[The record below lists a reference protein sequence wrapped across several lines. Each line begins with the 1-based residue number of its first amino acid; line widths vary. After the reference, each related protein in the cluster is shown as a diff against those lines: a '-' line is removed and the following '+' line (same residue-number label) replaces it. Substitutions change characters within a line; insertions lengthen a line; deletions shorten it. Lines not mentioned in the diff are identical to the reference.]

1 MKKNGGKI
9 RIKDIAQLAGVS
21 EGTVDRVLHNRGE
34 VSEKSREAV
43 QKVLKEIDY
52 SPNLLARSLAL
63 KKQYKFICF
72 IPKHLSGDYWHSVDE
87 GFNLATQEF
96 RNFNV
101 EIIKKYFDQFDINSF
116 VHVSKE
122 ILAETPDAV
131 FIAPIFREETIKLT
145 DELKNRRIHFSFID
159 SMIEEADFI
168 TYYGQHSF
176 QSGYIAAKLI
186 LNSLPDEHAA
196 VLVIR
201 TQRKGSVSNQTLHR
215 YNGFMQYIEDNG
227 LKDTIELVNIEL
239 KDDDENTN
247 FTLLSNV
254 LSAHANIKAA
264 ITFNSKVYRLVKH
277 LENLNQKHIQLVGY
291 DLLEKNVDYLQ
302 KGVIAYLIA
311 QRPEKQA
318 YFTVQDMCRELIFH
332 QETKKINYM
341 PIDVLMKENIAYY
354 VDLKD

>member
-1 MKKNGGKI
+1 MKNKGEKI
-9 RIKDIAQLAGVS
+9 RIKDIANMAGVS

-34 VSEKSREAV
+34 VSQKSREAV

-63 KKQYKFICF
+63 KKQYRFVCF
-72 IPKHLSGDYWHSVDE
+72 IPAFQSGDYWQSVDE
-87 GFNLATQEF
+87 GFDVASQEF
-96 RNFNV
+96 RNYNV
-101 EIIKKYFDQFDINSF
+101 EITKKYFDQFDVNSF
-116 VHVSKE
+116 VNVSKE
-122 ILAETPDAV
+122 ILADDPDAV
-131 FIAPIFREETIKLT
+131 FIAPIFREETYKLT
-145 DELKNRRIHFSFID
+145 DELKKRQIHFSFID
-159 SMIEEADFI
+159 SMVEDVDFV

-176 QSGYIAAKLI
+176 QSGYIAAKLV
-186 LNSLPDEHAA
+186 LNSLPDVHAA

-254 LSAHANIKAA
+254 FSAHANIKAA
-264 ITFNSKVYRLVKH
+264 ITFNSKVFRLAKH
-277 LENLNQKHIQLVGY
+277 LEHLNQMHVQLVGY

-332 QETKKINYM
+332 QETKRINYM
-341 PIDVLMKENIAYY
+341 PIDVLMKENIEYY
-354 VDLKD
+354 VDLRD